1 MYICIC
7 NGITDQDI
15 IEASKTATS
24 SLEIMKV
31 LGVASDCGRC
41 LQTAIDKCLEVTSV
55 TPEAAKHTSRRVN
68 QS

>member
-7 NGITDQDI
+7 NGITEQDI
-15 IEASKTATS
+15 IEASKTTNS

-31 LGVASDCGRC
+31 LGIASDCGRC
-41 LQTAIDKCLEVTSV
+41 LQVAIDKCLEVKSSI
-55 TPEAAKHTSRRVN
+55 PEAAKNPPRRVN

>member
-7 NGITDQDI
+7 NGITEQDI
-15 IEASKTATS
+15 IEASKTS
-24 SLEIMKV
+24 SNSLEIMKV

-41 LQTAIDKCLEVTSV
+41 LQVAIDKCLEVTSSI
-55 TPEAAKHTSRRVN
+55 PEAAKTPPRRVK